1 MLLVV
6 VAILSNT
13 IATSILSKPNILI
26 FLIDDMGYSD
36 IASFGRQNVSTPH
49 LDHVVTQGMKFTQ
62 WISAAPICTPSRAA
76 LQTGRYP
83 IRTGCMGNVER
94 YRVIPTPSNPGGL
107 DPSTQLSLAR
117 VLKDSGYV
125 TGMSGKWH
133 LGINSKKQDRKY
145 TPVAHGYDTYLGA
158 PYTN

>member
-1 MLLVV
+1 MLLLMLLVS

-62 WISAAPICTPSRAA
+62 
-76 LQTGRYP
+76 
-83 IRTGCMGNVER
+83 V
-94 YRVIPTPSNPGGL
+94 
-107 DPSTQLSLAR
+107 
-117 VLKDSGYV
+117 V
-125 TGMSGKWH
+125 TA
-133 LGINSKKQDRKY
+133 SK
-145 TPVAHGYDTYLGA
+145 G
-158 PYTN
+158 